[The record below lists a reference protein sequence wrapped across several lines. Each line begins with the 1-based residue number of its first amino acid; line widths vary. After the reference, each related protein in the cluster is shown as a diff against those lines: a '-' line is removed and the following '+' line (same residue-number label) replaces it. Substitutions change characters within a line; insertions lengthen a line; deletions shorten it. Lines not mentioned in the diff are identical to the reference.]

1 MFTNASYPFTSK
13 RNVLYAKNGMV
24 ATSEPHAAQAG
35 LDILKKGGNAVDAA
49 ICTAA
54 CLTVV
59 EPTSNGIGGDCFA
72 IVWMKES
79 LYGLNASGHSPASIS
94 IERVKALGHDVMPRF
109 GLTPVMVPGAPKG
122 WAELSKRFGA
132 LPFEDVIAP
141 AITLAKE
148 GFAISET
155 VAQSWKNAYTI
166 YKKHLKD
173 DVFQSWFDTFIK
185 EDKAPEP
192 GDIITL
198 KDHAKTLEL
207 IANTHAD
214 AFYKGEIADKI
225 DAFSSANNGFIRATD
240 LANYSVDFVIPISV
254 NYRGYDIWELPPN
267 NQGLIALEAL
277 NVLKHLDFTETN
289 TSESM
294 HKQIEATKLAFAN
307 GLDYITDPKHI
318 AYDPS
323 HYLSNAYAKIQL
335 SRIKNHAIKPTAL
348 NPAQSGTVYL
358 ATADKDGNMV
368 SMIQSNYMGFGSGI
382 VIPNTGIA
390 MQNRGHTFSL
400 DPNHANHLAPNK
412 KTYHTIIPGFIT
424 KARKAIGPFG
434 VMGGFMQPQG
444 HVQVIMNMID
454 FKMNPQAALDAPR
467 WQWIKDKTI
476 HIEDTMDKKIITDL
490 VYKGHHVSILSN
502 YSSFGRG
509 QIIIRDHDKKTYIG
523 GTEKRADGTIAI
535 W

>member
-1 MFTNASYPFTSK
+1 MFTNTTYPFASK

-24 ATSEPHAAQAG
+24 ATTEPHAAQAG

-72 IVWMKES
+72 IVWMNDE
-79 LYGLNASGHSPASIS
+79 LIGLNASGPSPKTIS
-94 IERVKALGHDVMPRF
+94 IDKVKALGHEVMPRF

-132 LPFEDVIAP
+132 LPFEDVLAP
-141 AITLAKE
+141 AIALAKD
-148 GFAISET
+148 GFAVSET
-155 VAQSWKNAYTI
+155 VATSWQNAYAI

-185 EDKAPEP
+185 NDKAPEP
-192 GDIITL
+192 GDIVTL

-207 IANTHAD
+207 IASTQAD
-214 AFYKGEIADKI
+214 AFYNGEIAAKI
-225 DAFSSANNGFIRATD
+225 DAFSKAHNGFIRAED
-240 LANYSVDFVIPISV
+240 LANYQVEFVTPLSV

-277 NVLKHLDFTETN
+277 NVLKHCSFEDTN
-289 TSESM
+289 TSKSM
-294 HKQIEATKLAFAN
+294 HQQIEATKLAFAN
-307 GLDYITDPKHI
+307 GLDYITDPKSLP
-318 AYDPS
+318 YNPNL
-323 HYLSNAYAKIQL
+323 YLSKAYAQKQL
-335 SRIKNHAIKPTAL
+335 SRIKDFAIQPTSLA
-348 NPAQSGTVYL
+348 PTQSGTVYL

-400 DPNHANHLAPNK
+400 DQHHANHLAPNK

-424 KARKAIGPFG
+424 KDNQAIGPFG

-444 HVQVIMNMID
+444 HVQVIMNMLD
-454 FKMNPQAALDAPR
+454 FNMNPQAALDAPR

-490 VYKGHHVSILSN
+490 VYKGHHISVLSN
-502 YSSFGRG
+502 YGSFGRG
-509 QIIIRDHDKKTYIG
+509 QIIIRDNDKKTYIG